1 MQDEAEKK
9 QIRNLCARLLKV
21 GFPQQTTEAPNH
33 NPHTIPLQ
41 HYATVSLQHFK
52 GCTVYLITLTNIL
65 HLQRRISCSYS
76 NWGLEWI
83 FHTVRVAFHKETV
96 TSPCS
101 LTGYHH
107 SNVPCTS
114 ECISMRTAALQ
125 LLQRQT
131 LTCTLL
137 KCMSKNMHKLVQYG
151 GTAEILHPV
160 PYTDLLQRR
169 VRLMAYSNWATVDM
183 HNLIAF
189 FILQSDWC
197 RPHCSGRTK
206 VEWSATRTSPNLL
219 WIGTWYKTTY
229 IYIYIYI

>member
-114 ECISMRTAALQ
+114 ECISMRYYYASRGYKGGNPLSYHSVACGSWSSRGVAWQ
-125 LLQRQT
+125 IQRY
-131 LTCTLL
+131 TCT
-137 KCMSKNMHKLVQYG
+137 
-151 GTAEILHPV
+151 
-160 PYTDLLQRR
+160 RR
-169 VRLMAYSNWATVDM
+169 SMIHTHLEVCLC
-183 HNLIAF
+183 
-189 FILQSDWC
+189 Q
-197 RPHCSGRTK
+197 
-206 VEWSATRTSPNLL
+206 
-219 WIGTWYKTTY
+219 
-229 IYIYIYI
+229 